1 MTATFS
7 RLIMAMILGTEAEA
21 ASPRAD
27 NRRGNAQKNFMSGWQ
42 IAAFLACV
50 VVATSAQR
58 ITGFA
63 LALILLGLTS
73 LFELAPL
80 PDVAN
85 VATVLSL
92 ANATIALRGTRHS
105 LDWAMLR
112 ATGVGTIIGVAVG
125 VLLLGWLDAQWVIVL
140 RLLLGLVIIGCA
152 IVVLMRTEPLPQ
164 RSSNA
169 SFGGFGLLSGVLGG
183 LFSASGPPLVY
194 QFYRQ
199 PMELEA
205 LRDTLTAALATSA
218 LLRLVLVVPTGQ
230 FSTRA
235 MVLCLLATP
244 LTMAIT
250 WWFKRHP
257 PPWRRAA
264 VLRLVA
270 ALLILTGLGL
280 VGPSL
285 QSIAARLLG

>member
-1 MTATFS
+1 
-7 RLIMAMILGTEAEA
+7 
-21 ASPRAD
+21 
-27 NRRGNAQKNFMSGWQ
+27 MSGWQ
-42 IAAFLACV
+42 IAGFLACV
-50 VVATSAQR
+50 AVATSAQR

-63 LALILLGLTS
+63 LALILLGLAS

-92 ANATIALRGTRHS
+92 ANATIALRGTHHS
-105 LDWAMLR
+105 LDWTMLR
-112 ATGVGTIIGVAVG
+112 ATGVGTLVGVAAG
-125 VLLLGWLDAQWVIVL
+125 VLLLGWLDAQLVIVL

-152 IVVLMRTEPLPQ
+152 IVVLMRTQPLPQ

-199 PMELEA
+199 PMALEA

-218 LLRLVLVVPTGQ
+218 LLRLVMVVPAGQ
-230 FSTRA
+230 FSARSL
-235 MVLCLLATP
+235 VLCLLAVP

-257 PPWRRAA
+257 PPWPRAA

-270 ALLILTGLGL
+270 ALLVVTGLGL
-280 VGPSL
+280 VGPAL
-285 QSIAARLLG
+285 QSIAARWVG